1 MMLTT
6 TDHVPGKRVVEV
18 LGLVRGTTIR
28 ARHLGRDIQ
37 AFIRNLTG
45 GEVVEYT
52 KMLAE
57 AREEAIGRLLAE
69 ARLLNANAVIGMR
82 FQTSMIVSGAAEM
95 LCYGTA
101 VRLEDE

>member
-6 TDHVPGKRVVEV
+6 IDHVPGKRTIKV

-37 AFIRNLTG
+37 AFIRNLAG

-69 ARLLNANAVIGMR
+69 ARLLEANAVVGLR
-82 FQTSMIVSGAAEM
+82 FQTSTIVSGAAEM

-101 VRLEDE
+101 VVLEDE

>member
-1 MMLTT
+1 MILSTT
-6 TDHVPGKRVVEV
+6 ERLPGKRVTEV
-18 LGLVRGTTIR
+18 LGLVRGSTIR

-57 AREEAIGRLLAE
+57 AREEAIDRLLKD
-69 ARLLNANAVIGMR
+69 ARLLNADAVIGVR
-82 FQTSMIVSGAAEM
+82 FQTSTIVSGAAEM
-95 LCYGTA
+95 MCYGTA
-101 VRLEDE
+101 VRLVDD